1 MADVIERFLKYIS
14 YDTQSER
21 DSATYPSTLKQKE
34 FAKVL
39 VEELHGIG
47 VGNAYMDE
55 FGYVMASVP
64 ANTDTSGIALG
75 LIAHMDTSPD
85 ASGVN
90 IRPKIVKNYDGADI
104 LLNGELGIIMR
115 IEDFPDLSD
124 YVGQDLIVTD
134 GTTLLGADNKS
145 GVAEIIAAVEQVI
158 SDPSIPH
165 GKLCIAFTPDEE
177 VGAGAKYF
185 DVARFGADLAY
196 TVDGG
201 KLGEFSY
208 ENFNSATSKVE
219 ITGVGIHPGYAKD
232 RMVNACVLGAELQS
246 LLPAFDAPRYSDG
259 HRGYFHL
266 IRFEGDVHNAKL
278 TYNTR
283 DYSLDTLHFRM
294 AMLDQAAQYINEK
307 YGREFV
313 KISHTEHY
321 HNMKDIVLRHP
332 EMLEFVQKAMRST
345 GIEPLELPVRGGTD
359 GAALSFKGL
368 PCPNLCAGCRQTHG
382 IYEFVSINDMYRITD
397 FLVELIKEYSG
408 CA

>member
-1 MADVIERFLKYIS
+1 MPDLVERFLRYVS

-21 DSATYPSTLKQKE
+21 GSDTFPSTSKQKE
-34 FAKVL
+34 LAKLL
-39 VEELHGIG
+39 VSELHDIG
-47 VGNAYMDE
+47 VKNAYMDE
-55 FGYVMASVP
+55 YGYVMASIP
-64 ANTDTSGIALG
+64 ANTSAPVAALG

-85 ASGVN
+85 ASGANV
-90 IRPKIVKNYDGADI
+90 RPKIVKAYDGGDI
-104 LLNGELGIIMR
+104 CLNQELGITMHIA
-115 IEDFPDLSD
+115 DFPDLEE

-145 GVAEIIAAVEQVI
+145 GIAEIMTAAERI
-158 SDPSIPH
+158 MKNPDIPH
-165 GKLCIAFTPDEE
+165 GKICIAFTPDEE

-185 DVARFGADLAY
+185 DVARFGADVAY

-201 KLGEFSY
+201 RLGEFSY
-208 ENFNSATSKVE
+208 ENFNSATSYVD
-219 ITGVGIHPGYAKD
+219 INGIGIHPGYAKD

-266 IRFEGDVHNAKL
+266 IRFEGDVHSAKM

-283 DYSLDTLHFRM
+283 DYSLETLHFRM
-294 AMLDQAAQYINEK
+294 AMLDQAAEYINEK
-307 YGREFV
+307 YGHEHV
-313 KISHTEHY
+313 KVSHSEHY
-321 HNMKDIVLRHP
+321 HNMKEIVLQHP
-332 EMLEFVQKAMRST
+332 NMLTFVQKAMQSA

-382 IYEFVSINDMYRITD
+382 IYEFVSINDMFKITD
-397 FLVELIKEYSG
+397 FLVELIKEYAGSV
-408 CA
+408 